1 MSVKQNSKDIL
12 LIATACLLL
21 VTYLFVRWYFQ
32 QHINVTPK
40 PIYYFPAACFVA
52 FVSGCVVKFGF
63 PEYFQR
69 SKSRAT
75 WIILN
80 IFGVAMIAGYV
91 MEVHG

>member
-1 MSVKQNSKDIL
+1 MRAELKSNVFFLKVS
-12 LIATACLLL
+12 ACLFLL
-21 VTYLFVRWYFQ
+21 TYPLARWYFQ

-40 PIYYFPAACFVA
+40 PIYYFPVACFVA

-63 PEYFQR
+63 SEFFQR

-91 MEVHG
+91 MEIHG